1 MANYTN
7 HQSRTATEVQ
17 KDGLSYACL
26 DMNKLESEK
35 YKPLSPFFLRKPYF
49 GTSAETK
56 DFTQEILHEN
66 DYLK

>member
-7 HQSRTATEVQ
+7 HAHRSATEVQ
-17 KDGLSYACL
+17 KDRLSYACL
-26 DMNKLESEK
+26 DMNKFESEK
-35 YKPLSPFFLRKPYF
+35 YKPLSPFFLRRPYS
-49 GTSAETK
+49 GTSAETM